1 MTEESLREAVL
12 SFGASDVGFCR
23 VPDGVAGLH
32 GAVSVVVRLSNAIVD
47 EITDEPTH
55 TYFNHYRSVN
65 ALIDQILLK
74 TGLLLQREGYDYL
87 TVAASQSINKG
98 GVRFQGRYSH
108 RKAACLAGLGGIGMN
123 NCFLH
128 RTFGPRV
135 RLGTLFCNMEFEE
148 PRAAENP
155 CTGCG
160 LCVRAC
166 PSGALKGRRY
176 EPGVPREEILDPEVC
191 SSHMHTA
198 YQKIGRGAVCGICM
212 KVCPVYRRTDK

>member
-1 MTEESLREAVL
+1 MELEDLRSHIL
-12 SFGASDVGFCR
+12 DFGASDVGFCR
-23 VPDGVAGLH
+23 TSDGVGGLKN
-32 GAVSVVVRLSNAIVD
+32 AISIVVRLSNAIVD

-74 TGLLLQREGYDYL
+74 TGLLLQKEGYDYI

-128 RTFGPRV
+128 YKFGARV
-135 RLGTLFCNMEFEE
+135 RLGTLFCNMNFPE
-148 PRAAENP
+148 PDPVSSP
-155 CTGCG
+155 CTKCG
-160 LCVRAC
+160 RCVAAC
-166 PSGALKGRRY
+166 PSGALKGCAFSPRM
-176 EPGVPREEILDPEVC
+176 VREEILDPELC
-191 SSHMHTA
+191 STYMHKA
-198 YQKIGRGAVCGICM
+198 YQHIGRGAVCGICIRA
-212 KVCPVYRRTDK
+212 CPIYQQKE